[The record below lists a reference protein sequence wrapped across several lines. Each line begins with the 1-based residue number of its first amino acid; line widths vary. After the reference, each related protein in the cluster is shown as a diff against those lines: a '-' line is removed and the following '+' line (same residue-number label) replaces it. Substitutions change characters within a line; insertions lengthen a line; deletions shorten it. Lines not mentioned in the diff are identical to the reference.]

1 MKKYAWML
9 FAVLTVGLLGAC
21 AQPAESAAGEAG
33 ELAMPGQASRF
44 KQSGDGD
51 RLWLAGWGEGELL
64 VWQSGDGGDSWQ
76 REEVD
81 WPKDASPTAVTSL
94 LPGGRML
101 VSAVDG
107 EGTCLLAGG
116 PGEAFAKL
124 DLPALDGYDGCA
136 AACWVDGQT
145 LSLTP
150 SRYEQFMDEQG
161 KSQTTVAPLPVGNV
175 VCAPGQPGVA
185 WGDGAVQD
193 RYSPPVSDGEKLYC
207 ADWTDNALVT
217 VTADGRWEKGS
228 VLEGWDSGLLY
239 AREDRV
245 YYLTDGRVRQYPNT
259 TLAAPPETPWSAQGA
274 VALDL
279 CVTDDRAFVLWV
291 DQSTETPQLY
301 RWSIQ

>member
-21 AQPAESAAGEAG
+21 ARPAESAAGEAG
-33 ELAMPGQASRF
+33 ELAMLGQASRF
-44 KQSGDGD
+44 KLSGDGD

-81 WPKDASPTAVTSL
+81 WPQDASPTAVTSL

-136 AACWVDGQT
+136 ASRARAGAGRLLQATASASTKLIKRCFMGC
-145 LSLTP
+145 SP
-150 SRYEQFMDEQG
+150 SAKRAA
-161 KSQTTVAPLPVGNV
+161 SA
-175 VCAPGQPGVA
+175 
-185 WGDGAVQD
+185 
-193 RYSPPVSDGEKLYC
+193 
-207 ADWTDNALVT
+207 
-217 VTADGRWEKGS
+217 
-228 VLEGWDSGLLY
+228 
-239 AREDRV
+239 ARE
-245 YYLTDGRVRQYPNT
+245 
-259 TLAAPPETPWSAQGA
+259 
-274 VALDL
+274 
-279 CVTDDRAFVLWV
+279 
-291 DQSTETPQLY
+291 
-301 RWSIQ
+301 